1 MRRHSGKIMTFF
13 VTVIALALLGGAGWF
28 GLQAVSARNVA
39 KGEQY
44 LSDKNYLDAKDCFE
58 KADKYSLRPNARVLK
73 GLGQT
78 YLALEDYDSAK
89 STYVKLIQLDPKDA
103 MAHFALGQLFIRA
116 KDFGG
121 AAQQAKELRN
131 IGSQEALDYAAQ
143 LEQQSQ
149 TGMVK
154 GFFKNLI
161 KQIFPNFMGD
171 TPIKPNTESGDTGNS
186 ISEDHKDE
194 DAKP

>member
-1 MRRHSGKIMTFF
+1 MTLF
-13 VTVIALALLGGAGWF
+13 VTVAALALLGGAGWF
-28 GLQAVSARNVA
+28 GLQAVSMRNVV

-44 LSDKNYLDAKDCFE
+44 LSDENYLDAKDCFE
-58 KADKYSLRPNARVLK
+58 KADRYSLRPNARVLK

-89 STYVKLIQLDPKDA
+89 NTYVKLVQLDPKDA
-103 MAHFALGQLFIRA
+103 MAHYALGQLFIRA

-121 AAQQAKELRN
+121 AAQQAKELRQ
-131 IGSQEALDYAAQ
+131 IGSQEALDYASQ

-154 GFFKNLI
+154 GFFKNIL

-171 TPIKPNTESGDTGNS
+171 TPVKPAPENGASHDNS
-186 ISEDHKDE
+186 MSDDHKDE
-194 DAKP
+194 DSKN